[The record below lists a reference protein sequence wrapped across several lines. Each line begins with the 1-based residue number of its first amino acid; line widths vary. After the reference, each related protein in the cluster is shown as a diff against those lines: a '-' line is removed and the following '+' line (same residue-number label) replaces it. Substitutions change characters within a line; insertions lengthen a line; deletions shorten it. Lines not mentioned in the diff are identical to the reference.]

1 MYLFINISSTIK
13 QVSFNKP
20 LIGVDAGATLI
31 NKALL
36 GAVLQH
42 AAKVRSR
49 RHRPPMPHAIT
60 HTHSN
65 RITHM
70 YRYMYIFIYKYIYRY
85 VTYISTYLHIYI
97 YFFLVVHTY
106 GMQVKDS
113 CTVYKWYSI
122 DLSHFPFPPLPTSS
136 TGITPGCGGSDS
148 IFVRT
153 WRRGPGRNED
163 FLGFHWEGGKA
174 SNIYIYM

>member
-31 NKALL
+31 KALL

-60 HTHSN
+60 H
-65 RITHM
+65 R
-70 YRYMYIFIYKYIYRY
+70 
-85 VTYISTYLHIYI
+85 
-97 YFFLVVHTY
+97 HT
-106 GMQVKDS
+106 
-113 CTVYKWYSI
+113 
-122 DLSHFPFPPLPTSS
+122 F
-136 TGITPGCGGSDS
+136 
-148 IFVRT
+148 R
-153 WRRGPGRNED
+153 
-163 FLGFHWEGGKA
+163 
-174 SNIYIYM
+174 